1 MSNLTFKGIIT
12 HIGATQQV
20 SEKFKKREIW
30 IQDESQYPQ
39 TVCFEFH
46 QDKTDILDVY
56 TEGQIV
62 TIYFNLRGRE
72 WANAQGEKKVFNT
85 LQAWKIEAEAGN
97 TVKNAPA
104 PEPEP
109 VQWMG
114 AGTPAA
120 APIAPAASTDDE
132 DLPF

>member
-12 HIGATQQV
+12 HIGTTQQV

-46 QDKTDILDVY
+46 QDKTDILDKY
-56 TEGQIV
+56 AEGQIA
-62 TIYFNLRGRE
+62 TIHFNLRGRMWE
-72 WANAQGEKKVFNT
+72 NPQGEKKVFNT

-97 TVKNAPA
+97 TVKYATA

-109 VQWMG
+109 AQWMG

-120 APIAPAASTDDE
+120 APATLASSMDDE